1 MNSYLARQPVL
12 NRNKETIGYELLF
25 RDGPQNCFPDVGD
38 EQATHRLLTDNFL
51 SAGTS
56 EVTAGKIAFINFP
69 QSSLIK
75 RTPLIFPKRSFII
88 EVLESCEPN
97 DDLLLAI
104 QELHQKGYTLA
115 LDDFIPTA
123 EWNRFLP
130 FVHIIKFDIRATP
143 IAKAGFFIRRHREQ
157 GSKLLFLAEKVE
169 TYDEYQAAKQAG
181 FDLFQ
186 GFFFSRPEMVQRKTL
201 NPYALTTLRLFSEIS
216 QPVVDFDKV
225 ERIIAS
231 DVSLSY
237 KLLHHVNCMTYTR
250 AKPIS
255 SFKQALVYLGEEKLR
270 HFITFVAT
278 AHVMEDKPMSL
289 YHLSLQRAWFCE
301 RLSMN
306 FPGQIDKNQAF
317 LTGLFSLLDS
327 ILDQPI
333 EVLVEQLPLPAQ
345 VHQAL
350 IKQQGHLGGVLRLV
364 KAYDEA
370 NWPQVQ
376 RLCQLLG
383 LDESIVAERY
393 MESLKWS
400 ADFEQNMPKN

>member
-1 MNSYLARQPVL
+1 M
-12 NRNKETIGYELLF
+12 
-25 RDGPQNCFPDVGD
+25 
-38 EQATHRLLTDNFL
+38 
-51 SAGTS
+51 
-56 EVTAGKIAFINFP
+56 
-69 QSSLIK
+69 
-75 RTPLIFPKRSFII
+75 
-88 EVLESCEPN
+88 LESCEPN